1 MKYTGNLS
9 RRVLLGLMLFCSY
22 SISADTGTSTD
33 KDKDKEPTI
42 ILIKHNPTQK
52 RGPRMPS
59 NQFLWFTYDGVSQ
72 QCELTMSASAE
83 SMSVTIE
90 QLPVGFYYLCDVT
103 PDYPSFSVDIP
114 SGYYR
119 ITCTTDEGATFI
131 GEGDK
136 YV

>member
-1 MKYTGNLS
+1 MKKQFFLVTLI
-9 RRVLLGLMLFCSY
+9 
-22 SISADTGTSTD
+22 SILIGFGTSYADNDDEKGKT
-33 KDKDKEPTI
+33 EVRLEYRT
-42 ILIKHNPTQK
+42 K
-52 RGPRMPS
+52 RTSKGPRMPS

-72 QCELTMSASAE
+72 HCELTMGASAE

-90 QLPVGFYYLCDVT
+90 QLPVGFYYVCDVT

-131 GEGDK
+131 GEGDIN
-136 YV
+136 